1 MATLQLPEGMTVR
14 KVGNTLKVVPMRR
27 KKVVVVKETKMNN
40 RLINADGAPY
50 EGRQEES
57 MEEINRKH
65 EALMEKVYAQR
76 AAEKAAKE
84 AAYVEAFANP
94 PALKGSEKQ
103 VAWASKIRGAF
114 IEFYQVRR
122 REYCGDEVL
131 AHTDAAHWIDNRY
144 GMGVTNSD
152 QRAIQSLIYSK

>member
-1 MATLQLPEGMTVR
+1 MKELQLPEGYTVR
-14 KVGNTLKVVPMRR
+14 KVRGILKVVAAKRKAAVVQEKEMDDSIEEQNRR
-27 KKVVVVKETKMNN
+27 HEERMKE
-40 RLINADGAPY
+40 
-50 EGRQEES
+50 
-57 MEEINRKH
+57 H
-65 EALMEKVYAQR
+65 YAKR
-76 AAEKAAKE
+76 AAEKAALE
-84 AAYVEAFANP
+84 AKYTATIENP

-131 AHTDAAHWIDNRY
+131 AHLDAKYWIDNRY

-152 QRAIQSLIYSK
+152 QRAIQELMYRK